1 MFQMSGPHRAVK
13 LQWCLS
19 ACALLLCFAAS
30 THSQDLP
37 DSVVIPR
44 AATALDGIPTVLI
57 SSDGDTTEKQ
67 SLSGAEATKNR
78 LLITVVNGQFYW
90 ASRGNRPLQLLGSG
104 AFTYLYE
111 GPGAYIKF
119 TKLGN
124 KIVYM
129 EHANI
134 SLSTLT
140 YWGELKIITGK

>member
-1 MFQMSGPHRAVK
+1 MFQMRGPHHVVR

-44 AATALDGIPTVLI
+44 AATALEGIPTVLI

-67 SLSGAEATKNR
+67 SLSGTEATKNR

-124 KIVYM
+124 KILYM